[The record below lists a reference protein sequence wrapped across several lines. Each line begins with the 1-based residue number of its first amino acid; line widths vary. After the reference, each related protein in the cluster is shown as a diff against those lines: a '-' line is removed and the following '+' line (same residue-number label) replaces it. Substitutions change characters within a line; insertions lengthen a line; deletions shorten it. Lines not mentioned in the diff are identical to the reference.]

1 MCVEITHQN
10 ERLEIQEEIEKALKK
25 EFGGWNNQE
34 EYINCEIENQEEIP
48 F

>member
-1 MCVEITHQN
+1 MNQGSFLIQK
-10 ERLEIQEEIEKALKK
+10 LEEKKALKK